1 MVDIIQPSG
10 MMIVAALLGGASFAI
25 VVYMLVTPYLSG
37 EKQVK
42 SRIQS
47 AVESRSST
55 GPRRTQADQLATR
68 KRAVTE
74 TLKDLESK
82 QKASAKQSLRVR
94 LERAGISATP
104 RTFWIVSFA
113 VGMLVTV
120 AAYAALPS
128 APLPLYGVVL
138 FAAMFGLPR
147 LYLASATKKRQKRFV
162 DEFAD
167 ALDVI
172 VRGVKS
178 GLPFNECLGV
188 IARETPEP
196 VRGLFRE
203 VIEQQRVGVTL
214 SDCMDRA
221 VERMPVPELKFFTIV
236 VNIQQQAGGNL
247 SEALGNL
254 STVIRARKQMQAK
267 VQALSAEA
275 KASAYVLGSMPFA
288 VGTMLYLSSRDYI
301 MVLFETKTG
310 QFMLLCS
317 AVWMTLGILMMR
329 KMINFKF

>member
-1 MVDIIQPSG
+1 MVEIAQPSA
-10 MMIVAALLGGASFAI
+10 MMLIAALLGGASFAI

-47 AVESRSST
+47 AVETRS
-55 GPRRTQADQLATR
+55 GPTQRRAQADQLATR

-74 TLKDLESK
+74 TLKDLENK
-82 QKASAKQSLRVR
+82 QKASAKQSLRIR
-94 LERAGISATP
+94 LERAGIAATP
-104 RTFWIVSFA
+104 RTFWIISIA
-113 VGMLVTV
+113 VGLLVTV
-120 AAYAALPS
+120 VAFAALPG

-138 FAAMFGLPR
+138 FAATFGLPR
-147 LYLASATKKRQKRFV
+147 FYLASATKKRQKRFV

-203 VIEQQRVGVTL
+203 IIEQQRVGVTL
-214 SDCMDRA
+214 SDCLDRA
-221 VERMPVPELKFFTIV
+221 VERMPVSELKFFAIV
-236 VNIQQQAGGNL
+236 VNIQQQTGGNL

-288 VGTMLYLSSRDYI
+288 VGTMLYLSSRAYI

-310 QFMLLCS
+310 QFMLICS